1 MPRTIAITGSSGLI
15 GKALAGHL
23 AARGDLVVALV
34 RRPPRTS
41 AEREWDPSNERLDPA
56 ELRDVNTV
64 VNLAGAGVGD
74 HRWTTEH
81 RSAILGSRV
90 SGTRTLASAILA
102 SGRPI
107 ALVNGSAVGFY
118 GDRGDDILTE
128 ESGPGLGFLAEVT
141 RAWEGTTAP
150 LVDAGLPVS
159 MARTGIVLAGQG
171 GALAPLLRLGR
182 LGLAGPIGSG
192 KQFWPVISLADEV
205 AALTFLIDHP
215 EVTGPANVV
224 GPEPVRQGDL
234 ARALGS
240 QLHRPAF
247 LPAPKAALRLV
258 LGEFAGEITGSQR
271 ALPERLLAAG
281 FEYRHRTAAQALA
294 WALDPNSHPS

>member
-90 SGTRTLASAILA
+90 SGTRTLATAILA

-141 RAWEGTTAP
+141 HVTVVLPAAASPAGASPAP
-150 LVDAGLPVS
+150 IAFIMHLPYSSATLPASLICDSV
-159 MARTGIVLAGQG
+159 
-171 GALAPLLRLGR
+171 ALASPGR
-182 LGLAGPIGSG
+182 SG
-192 KQFWPVISLADEV
+192 
-205 AALTFLIDHP
+205 
-215 EVTGPANVV
+215 
-224 GPEPVRQGDL
+224 
-234 ARALGS
+234 LGS
-240 QLHRPAF
+240 NFGPSS
-247 LPAPKAALRLV
+247 PW
-258 LGEFAGEITGSQR
+258 
-271 ALPERLLAAG
+271 
-281 FEYRHRTAAQALA
+281 RTR
-294 WALDPNSHPS
+294 WRR

>member
-1 MPRTIAITGSSGLI
+1 M
-15 GKALAGHL
+15 
-23 AARGDLVVALV
+23 
-34 RRPPRTS
+34 
-41 AEREWDPSNERLDPA
+41 
-56 ELRDVNTV
+56 
-64 VNLAGAGVGD
+64 
-74 HRWTTEH
+74 
-81 RSAILGSRV
+81 
-90 SGTRTLASAILA
+90 
-102 SGRPI
+102 
-107 ALVNGSAVGFY
+107 
-118 GDRGDDILTE
+118 
-128 ESGPGLGFLAEVT
+128 
-141 RAWEGTTAP
+141 
-150 LVDAGLPVS
+150 
-159 MARTGIVLAGQG
+159 
-171 GALAPLLRLGR
+171 
-182 LGLAGPIGSG
+182 
-192 KQFWPVISLADEV
+192 